1 MKYSL
6 FLGLAL
12 LTTGCGVNKSVHIDS
27 SEAPQ
32 FAQGSHQVGLLQVR
46 HVNTGDG
53 FGLPIEDTYN
63 ESFYCTVSVVS
74 PDTVVTST
82 DCLQTI
88 KDEGGHST
96 NNSSATSTSTSTQ
109 FTLTFDPKDMA
120 VHLPV
125 SGKVSSTDYEVAS
138 IAGTDGAN
146 HLAFLKLKQRVQG
159 VELASAISLQSAAK
173 VPNTIGS
180 GSSVTG
186 FAVSATAPDENGI
199 SHLRRSDIAISFTA
213 TPAAPTPLVPTT
225 PTATSTSTATGTGT
239 STGTNTSSATLTATS
254 TFTSV
259 STATGGNPAAK
270 PAATPSVYSQPQSI
284 TVSGLKDGSFGAP
297 VFFNGT
303 MIGIVQNGSADQVTN
318 GQWIVATPNPT
329 LLTP

>member
-6 FLGLAL
+6 ILATAL
-12 LTTGCGVNKSVHIDS
+12 FASACGANKFVQIDS
-27 SEAPQ
+27 SETPQ

-88 KDEGGHST
+88 KDEGSHST
-96 NNSSATSTSTSTQ
+96 SKSTNTSTSTNST
-109 FTLTFDPKDMA
+109 FTLTFDPKDMT

-125 SGKVSSTDYEVAS
+125 FGKVSATDYEVAS

-146 HLAFLKLKQRVQG
+146 HLAYLKLKQRVQG
-159 VELASAISLQSAAK
+159 VELASAISLQTAAK
-173 VPNTIGS
+173 VPNAVS
-180 GSSVTG
+180 GGNSVTG
-186 FAVSATAPDENGI
+186 FAISATAPDENGI

-213 TPAAPTPLVPTT
+213 TTATPVQLTPTP
-225 PTATSTSTATGTGT
+225 TSTNTSTATGTGP
-239 STGTNTSSATLTATS
+239 NT

-259 STATGGNPAAK
+259 GTKTTGGDLVNPKAT
-270 PAATPSVYSQPQSI
+270 PAATPSVYVQPQSI

-297 VFFNGT
+297 VFFSGT
-303 MIGIVQNGSADQVTN
+303 MIGIVQNGGSDQVTN